1 MIITRNFRIFIFFSR
16 YLHSRCKKPIWEKVL
31 LIISA
36 LLRGNVRM
44 FDNSYFDNS
53 FGFVRQF
60 KNGSFL
66 VHVLVHKKVEIR
78 INRT

>member
-1 MIITRNFRIFIFFSR
+1 MFNCFITKNKIGQT
-16 YLHSRCKKPIWEKVL
+16 LTN
-31 LIISA
+31 LIMTNKTVEQ
-36 LLRGNVRM
+36 GNVGM

-60 KNGSFL
+60 KNGSFQ
-66 VHVLVHKKVEIR
+66 VHVLVHKKVKIR